1 MRRVR
6 RQEVQQLLGKQF
18 HIAKN
23 GLDPA
28 EVTAFLEE
36 VTGSTDTALERLKRY
51 SSLQRLSE
59 TVCSMAED
67 TRKTAEQIK
76 EQARR
81 EAEEEKAQLIK
92 ESQQEVKQIIDETK
106 TRCVACVES
115 TNSILMEAT
124 KRAQETLDL
133 LLGEVKDD
141 LCNITDVT
149 YYNSNPADER
159 VNEELPT
166 PQHEVSGIP
175 PNAESQDMTQRQQ
188 SPETQQRH
196 LITAEPETTKDHTLQ
211 PNEVNFE
218 TELEETIDNALKSAE
233 VNFETELEETIDNAL
248 KSAEVNLEKVL
259 EETKDHKL
267 RPNEMNFEKENED
280 KPSNAEI
287 RANTQAK
294 DNYNLYT
301 GKLTLLILGEADRLW
316 MSELRQRL
324 DNISGI
330 NVLMEAGSDAG
341 EIIITLS
348 LVKPVA
354 LTPVLLDMPY
364 VEKVIEDDH
373 KTNKLSKGLPGFIG
387 YNSGEE
393 LPETTLMVLIGKN
406 GNSKLV

>member
-18 HIAKN
+18 HIVKN
-23 GLDPA
+23 GLDSA

-51 SSLQRLSE
+51 TSLQRLSE

-81 EAEEEKAQLIK
+81 EAEEEKARLIK

-115 TNSILMEAT
+115 TNSIIMEAT
-124 KRAQETLDL
+124 KRAQETLNL

-141 LCNITDVT
+141 LCNINDVT
-149 YYNSNPADER
+149 YYSSNPADER
-159 VNEELPT
+159 VNKELPT
-166 PQHEVSGIP
+166 PQHEVSGLP
-175 PNAESQDMTQRQQ
+175 PNAESQDMAQRQQ
-188 SPETQQRH
+188 SPETQQQH
-196 LITAEPETTKDHTLQ
+196 LITAEPEATKDHTLR

-218 TELEETIDNALKSAE
+218 TELEETIDNALRP
-233 VNFETELEETIDNAL
+233 
-248 KSAEVNLEKVL
+248 AEVNLEKAL

-287 RANTQAK
+287 RANTQDK

-330 NVLMEAGSDAG
+330 NILMEAGSDVG

-364 VEKVIEDDH
+364 VEKVIEDGH
-373 KTNKLSKGLPGFIG
+373 KTNKLSKGLPGFIR

-393 LPETTLMVLIGKN
+393 LPETTLMVLISKN